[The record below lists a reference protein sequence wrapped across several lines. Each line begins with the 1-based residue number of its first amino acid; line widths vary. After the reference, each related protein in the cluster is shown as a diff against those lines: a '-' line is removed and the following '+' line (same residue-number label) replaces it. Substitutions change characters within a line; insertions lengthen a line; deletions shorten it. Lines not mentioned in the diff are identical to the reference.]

1 MDSFFRTIQAVWRY
15 KAKVLASVLCA
26 VFVSAIWASNLSAT
40 YPIIRV
46 LFENDSLQSYVDT
59 NIERVQADI
68 DKHNGLLAKSAESN
82 LEHRERIL
90 KKLQASSNELINY
103 KWLKSDILPWV
114 PDDKFKTVIAILSM
128 LVIAT
133 LLKGVFLYI
142 QELLVGSF
150 VFRTANDIRRD
161 AFENCSKLDIQSLQT
176 LGTSEV
182 TSRLTNDVTVMS
194 DGYRLCATILIREP
208 LKAICCIAAAMWLN
222 WRLTSISILTLP
234 MMGFVFYRTGRTLRR
249 VAIGTM
255 ERMGNIYKKIAETF
269 DSSRVMITHNA
280 QSHHSQQLQE
290 ANQNFYSDSMRL
302 IRAGAV
308 IKPSTEL
315 LGVIAFIAIL
325 APGAFLVLNE
335 TDEIGG
341 VKLASGPLT
350 IAELTTLYVL
360 MAGVLDPMRKLS
372 AVFPVAKRALAAAD
386 RIFAITDKKPLVV
399 ETQEP
404 VSLKE
409 NWDKICFEDIHF
421 QYEAAGESLIDRSP
435 AINGVDLTIQRGQV
449 VAVVGGNGSGK
460 STLLSLLPR
469 LMDAQQGTVKLGDVD
484 IKDLSLKELR
494 EQIAVVSQE
503 TTLFDDNVIENIQY
517 GNFQA
522 SRETIIDA
530 IRQAHAFD
538 FVEMLPEGLET
549 ELGEGGRRLSGGQR
563 QRLALARAIVRDP
576 EILILDE
583 ATSAID
589 AESEDLIHGALQSF
603 CKDRTVF
610 MISHLLSH
618 SFLDLVD
625 RIIVMEA
632 GQIVADGTHE
642 SLMKSSDHYQ
652 RLLRA
657 REQSPRA
664 AA

>member
-1 MDSFFRTIQAVWRY
+1 MDSFLRTVRAVWKY
-15 KAKVLASVLCA
+15 KSKVLASVVCA
-26 VFVSAIWASNLSAT
+26 VLVSAIWSLNLSAT

-46 LFENDSLQSYVDT
+46 LFENDSLQSYVET
-59 NIERVQADI
+59 NIARVEADI
-68 DKHNGLLAKSAESN
+68 VEYNGLLAKSTDSN
-82 LEHRERIL
+82 LEHRDRIL
-90 KKLQASSNELINY
+90 TKLRSSSKELINH
-103 KWLKSDILPWV
+103 KWLEAKVLPWV
-114 PDDKFKTVIAILSM
+114 PDSKFNTVIGILCL

-150 VFRTANDIRRD
+150 VFRTANDIRKD
-161 AFENCSKLDIQSLQT
+161 AFENCSQLDFQSLQS

-194 DGYRLCATILIREP
+194 DGYRLCGTILIREP

-280 QSHHSQQLQE
+280 QSHHSQQLQQ
-290 ANQNFYSDSMRL
+290 ANQNFYTDSMRL
-302 IRAGAV
+302 IRAGAI

-372 AVFPVAKRALAAAD
+372 AVFPVAKRSLAAAD
-386 RIFAITDKKPLVV
+386 RIFAITDKQPLVV
-399 ETQEP
+399 ETKEP
-404 VSLKE
+404 VRLPE
-409 NWDKICFEDIHF
+409 NWNQISFEDIHF
-421 QYEAAGESLIDRSP
+421 QYESAGESLIDRSP
-435 AINGVDLTIQRGQV
+435 AINGVDLTIQRGEV

-469 LMDAQQGTVKLGDVD
+469 LLDAQQGTVKLGDVD
-484 IKDLSLKELR
+484 IHDVTLQELR
-494 EQIAVVSQE
+494 DQIAVVSQE
-503 TTLFDDNVIENIQY
+503 TTLFDDTVIENIRY
-517 GNFQA
+517 GNFEA

-530 IRQAHAFD
+530 IRQAHASE

-576 EILILDE
+576 KILILDE

-589 AESEDLIHGALQSF
+589 AESEDLIHGTLQSF

-625 RIIVMEA
+625 RIIVMDA
-632 GQIVADGTHE
+632 GRIVADGTHE
-642 SLMKSSDHYQ
+642 SLMKSSEHYQ
-652 RLLRA
+652 RLSRA